1 MNDKLKADVSLMFS
15 RSDAMIRQMKMCLAH
30 LRFSLSVLS
39 GRDLYEYKQDLFKDK
54 EDNDDDSGGGDNIEE
69 DAINNDDSKPAAITE
84 ENVEQVAEQV
94 QSDLLLEGD
103 DEDLDDLMDD

>member
-1 MNDKLKADVSLMFS
+1 M
-15 RSDAMIRQMKMCLAH
+15 
-30 LRFSLSVLS
+30 
-39 GRDLYEYKQDLFKDK
+39 FKDK